1 MNKIIEKRK
10 GKISIYNDFGEQ
22 FENTFNKIHATEEF
36 LNLHNLE
43 TSVDYPKNSE
53 EYEFLNN
60 HLKMVNLFSERVE
73 VPNKKVQTDLGGS
86 SMLLR
91 KNQDIEIARRRRNSK
106 GEIDSFTD
114 TPNKCF
120 ITNDTREKFF
130 KTVKNFG
137 HIIKGLKADRYIL
150 SSYDNATV
158 YNAWSLAMDKEYH
171 RLSGINPRQKRKM
184 PVEELSEDEICQKD
198 KLLSDILD
206 MRDTKMDKIKPL
218 MKLNQDG
225 TYYYDKYGN
234 YIQTSQEEFTVTSM
248 YYVLRYLTFEELKK
262 VYEDFEK

>member
-22 FENTFNKIHATEEF
+22 FENTFNKIHTTEEF
-36 LNLHNLE
+36 LKLHNLE

-53 EYEFLNN
+53 EYKFLDN

-73 VPNKKVQTDLGGS
+73 VPNQKVQTDLGGS

-91 KNQDIEIARRRRNSK
+91 KNQDIEIARRRKNSK

-120 ITNDTREKFF
+120 ITNDAREKFF

-150 SSYDNATV
+150 SS
-158 YNAWSLAMDKEYH
+158 
-171 RLSGINPRQKRKM
+171 
-184 PVEELSEDEICQKD
+184 
-198 KLLSDILD
+198 
-206 MRDTKMDKIKPL
+206 
-218 MKLNQDG
+218 
-225 TYYYDKYGN
+225 
-234 YIQTSQEEFTVTSM
+234 
-248 YYVLRYLTFEELKK
+248 
-262 VYEDFEK
+262 